1 MTFNG
6 KMAKVVT

>member
-6 KMAKVVT
+6 K